1 MKISDLPL
9 VMVRCLL
16 LTILIEGIIAIII
29 GIRNKKDILNVILVN
44 IVTNPIVVS
53 LPFVFLITYGYK
65 YYRISF
71 YILEIVT
78 LIVEGL
84 IYYKVLNYKKI
95 NPFII
100 SLILNG
106 SSYLIGEI
114 INHIWYI
121 IYNRKRYKMKR
132 VFRLLLIMIMVI
144 LILL

>member
-114 INHIWYI
+114 INHI
-121 IYNRKRYKMKR
+121 
-132 VFRLLLIMIMVI
+132 
-144 LILL
+144 